1 MNRRPVEHTHENN
14 KDLQTHLVL
23 CDMALLHAEHTG
35 QRRLADFS
43 LLSNATSTNNA
54 EREQVLDLEGGG
66 GEDDV
71 RQLTVW
77 QKKVIYGQSVV
88 FPTVN
93 NDKAE
98 TIIYLHQNNR
108 NVIMIRY

>member
-1 MNRRPVEHTHENN
+1 MNRRPAEHTQES
-14 KDLQTHLVL
+14 KGLQTHLVL

-43 LLSNATSTNNA
+43 LLSHATSTNNA
-54 EREQVLDLEGGG
+54 EREQVLDQEGGG

-88 FPTVN
+88 FLTV